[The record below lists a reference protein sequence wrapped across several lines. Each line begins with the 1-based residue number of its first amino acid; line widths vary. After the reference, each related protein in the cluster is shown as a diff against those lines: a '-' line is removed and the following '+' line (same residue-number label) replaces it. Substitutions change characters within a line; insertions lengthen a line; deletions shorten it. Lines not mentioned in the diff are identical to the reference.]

1 MDKKLYITD
10 ENGVEKEMEIL
21 LTFEP
26 DGSTKKYVLYYD
38 PEVEDGDVFA
48 SIYDDEGHLYY
59 VEDEEELAIIYE
71 VLDSFEG
78 EGEEDSEEE

>member
-48 SIYDDEGHLYY
+48 SIYDDEGHLFPIETEAEWDM
-59 VEDEEELAIIYE
+59 VEEVLNAFNEDEE
-71 VLDSFEG
+71 D
-78 EGEEDSEEE
+78 EE